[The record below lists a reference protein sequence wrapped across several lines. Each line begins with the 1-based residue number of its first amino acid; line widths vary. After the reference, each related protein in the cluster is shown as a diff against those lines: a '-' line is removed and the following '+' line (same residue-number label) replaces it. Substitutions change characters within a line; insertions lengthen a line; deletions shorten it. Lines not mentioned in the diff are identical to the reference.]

1 MSDKVRVITKEIGK
15 TAEICEIEDSYDAI
29 KEFVKG
35 DIEYHDHPTLGV
47 QFIVNRDAQSSDD
60 KASVYV
66 GGSQQ
71 VLGGNFIVAKHDEEG
86 AIVSFT
92 DEEAQMVLKDI
103 HSRELND
110 PERNLAEAKYDLRQA
125 ERFAKGLGKG
135 IEMD

>member
-1 MSDKVRVITKEIGK
+1 MSNKVRVITKEIGK
-15 TAEICEIEDSYDAI
+15 TAEICEIEDEYKAI

-35 DIEYHDHPTLGV
+35 GIEYHDHPMLGV
-47 QFIVNRDAQSSDD
+47 QFIVNRDAQSWDD
-60 KASVYV
+60 KATVYI

-86 AIVSFT
+86 AIISF
-92 DEEAQMVLKDI
+92 DDKEAQEVLQDI
-103 HSRELND
+103 RSRELND

-125 ERFAKGLGKG
+125 ERFAQGLVKG

>member
-15 TAEICEIEDSYDAI
+15 TAEICEIEDSYKTI

-47 QFIVNRDAQSSDD
+47 QFIVNRNAQSWED
-60 KASVYV
+60 KATVCV
-66 GGSQQ
+66 GGTQQ

-86 AIVSFT
+86 AIVSF
-92 DEEAQMVLKDI
+92 DDKEAQDI
-103 HSRELND
+103 LQDIRSRELND
-110 PERNLAEAKYDLRQA
+110 PERNLAEARYDLRQA
-125 ERFAKGLGKG
+125 ERFAQGLGKG